1 MNSGQILIAA
11 PYEELLAS
19 SPEFQDRINVH
30 DDTARFETQV
40 EVEQASTGKHKL
52 ATEEIEKVNTKLP
65 LKESSGDQLIKQ
77 EERETGDTGF
87 KPYIQYLK
95 PSKGFLYFSVCILL
109 YSMFIVGQLIQYY
122 WLASNLQD
130 SSMSTSA
137 FAITLIRFKASS
149 SGFIG
154 MILSYG
160 LSLNV
165 FVVIAVQYQCI
176 LANAII
182 SVERVEQYM
191 HIPSEAPEV
200 IEDNRPAHE
209 WATIGK
215 VEILDLKVRYRPNAP
230 LVLHGINCTIEGGDK
245 IGIVGRTGS
254 GKTTL
259 ISVMFHLVE
268 PTERKVIVD
277 DYDICTIGLH
287 DLRSRFGIIPLD
299 PTLFSG
305 SVRFNL
311 DPLSRHTDNQ
321 IWAVLDKC
329 WLREAIQEKEDG
341 LDSLAT
347 ASMDNTT
354 DSILQKTIRTE
365 FEDCT
370 VITVAHKIP
379 TVMDC
384 TKVLAISDGR
394 LVEYDEP
401 TTLMKNEGLLF
412 GQLVKEYWSRV
423 ANADIHSEDR
433 IN

>member
-19 SPEFQDRINVH
+19 SPEFRDLINVH

-52 ATEEIEKVNTKLP
+52 ATEEIEKVNTELP
-65 LKESSGDQLIKQ
+65 LKESSRDQLIKQ
-77 EERETGDTGF
+77 EQREIGDTGF

-95 PSKGFLYFSVCILL
+95 PSKGFLYFSVSTDMNIIDLQVAFK
-109 YSMFIVGQLIQYY
+109 FIIANCYF
-122 WLASNLQD
+122 
-130 SSMSTSA
+130 SSAKELM
-137 FAITLIRFKASS
+137 RMN
-149 SGFIG
+149 GFIG

-160 LSLNV
+160 LSLKV
-165 FVVIAVQYQCI
+165 FVVIAVQYQCM

-191 HIPSEAPEV
+191 HIPSEALEV

-209 WATIGK
+209 WPTVGK
-215 VEILDLKVRYRPNAP
+215 VEILDLKVRYKPNAP
-230 LVLHGINCTIEGGDK
+230 LVLRGINCTIEGGDK
-245 IGIVGRTGS
+245 IGIVGRTGN

-259 ISVMFHLVE
+259 ISVVFHLVE
-268 PTERKVIVD
+268 PTEGKVIVD

-287 DLRSRFGIIPLD
+287 DLRSRFGVIPQD

-321 IWAVLDKC
+321 IWARSRILALD
-329 WLREAIQEKEDG
+329 E
-341 LDSLAT
+341 AT

-370 VITVAHKIP
+370 VIIVAHRIP

-401 TTLMKNEGLLF
+401 TTLMKNEGSLF

-423 ANADIHSEDR
+423 ANAGIHSEDR